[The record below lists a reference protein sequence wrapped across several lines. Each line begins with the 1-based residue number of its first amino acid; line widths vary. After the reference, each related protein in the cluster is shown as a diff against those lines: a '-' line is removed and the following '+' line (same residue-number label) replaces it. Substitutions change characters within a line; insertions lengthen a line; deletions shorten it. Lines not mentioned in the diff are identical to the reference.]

1 MSYNQAT
8 CLPGYSGTTSAA
20 PSGASVPSGTDAIL
34 TSEPPSASLSNPK
47 KRKPTK
53 TKPSKQLPRS
63 VSTPQLVGLSAMSD
77 TDDKKRNKLG
87 YQRISIAC

>member
-8 CLPGYSGTTSAA
+8 YLPGYSGTTTAA
-20 PSGASVPSGTDAIL
+20 PSAASGPSGTDAIL

-53 TKPSKQLPRS
+53 TKPSKQLP
-63 VSTPQLVGLSAMSD
+63 
-77 TDDKKRNKLG
+77 
-87 YQRISIAC
+87 